1 VKQLPLPV
9 VISQYMTFESFFIGE
24 NSALIEALKDEDQKL
39 IWITAD
45 SGNGKTHLLSSLCNE
60 YDSFDK
66 RIQYLNMD
74 EIKDYSSEIIEG
86 LEGLDL
92 IAIDAMDSVIG
103 QHSWEEKLMHLYESI
118 LNTNTRLIIASKET
132 PKGLDFK
139 IPDLASRFSLS
150 LLFRVKPLDDDGL
163 VFAAQHHAKARGF
176 ELPDDSAKFIIKR
189 TARTVTS
196 LMDILDTLDY
206 ESLSSQRKLT
216 IPFVKSILKLS

>member
-1 VKQLPLPV
+1 
-9 VISQYMTFESFFIGE
+9 
-24 NSALIEALKDEDQKL
+24 
-39 IWITAD
+39 
-45 SGNGKTHLLSSLCNE
+45 
-60 YDSFDK
+60 
-66 RIQYLNMD
+66 MD
-74 EIKDYSSEIIEG
+74 EIKDYPSEIIDG

-92 IAIDAMDSVIG
+92 IALDAMDSVIG
-103 QHSWEEKLMHLYESI
+103 QHSWEGKLMHLYEGI

-139 IPDLASRFSLS
+139 IPDLASRFSLG

-163 VFAAQHHAKARGF
+163 VFAIQYHAKARGF

-189 TARTVTS
+189 TARSVTS

-216 IPFVKSILKLS
+216 IPFVKSILNLS

>member
-1 VKQLPLPV
+1 
-9 VISQYMTFESFFIGE
+9 
-24 NSALIEALKDEDQKL
+24 
-39 IWITAD
+39 
-45 SGNGKTHLLSSLCNE
+45 
-60 YDSFDK
+60 
-66 RIQYLNMD
+66 
-74 EIKDYSSEIIEG
+74 
-86 LEGLDL
+86 
-92 IAIDAMDSVIG
+92 
-103 QHSWEEKLMHLYESI
+103 MHLYESI
-118 LNTNTRLIIASKET
+118 LTTNTRLIIASKET